1 MKCILKLCRICVK
14 VEGLPN
20 SSVVTPDL
28 LSIRVSKDPPFSHT
42 GMDYAGPLY
51 THSKN
56 SDVTKV
62 DKVYVCAFMSAST
75 RVVHLEL
82 APDLSVESFLLLFQR
97 FTAY

>member
-1 MKCILKLCRICVK
+1 M
-14 VEGLPN
+14 PY

-42 GMDYAGPLY
+42 GIDYAGPLY

-56 SDVTKV
+56 SDVIKV
-62 DKVYVCAFMSAST
+62 DKVYLCVFMSAST

-82 APDLSVESFLLLFQR
+82 APDLSVESLLLLFRR
-97 FTAY
+97 FAAD